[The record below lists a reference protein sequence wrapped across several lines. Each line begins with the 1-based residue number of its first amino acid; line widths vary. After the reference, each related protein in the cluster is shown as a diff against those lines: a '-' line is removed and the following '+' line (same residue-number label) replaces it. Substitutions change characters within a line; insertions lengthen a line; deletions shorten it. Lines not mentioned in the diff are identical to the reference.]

1 MSRQR
6 FLVFLATVSGVA
18 LGIGVAARALARD
31 ASGAAER
38 APPRPR
44 WEGRRV
50 PVEPIEP
57 SIEALAPAPSTSA
70 VKLQHPPAPHTQPT
84 PPSTESGYDSC
95 RRSFYERGLPY
106 DFSACEQLR

>member
-6 FLVFLATVSGVA
+6 FLVFLATVSGAA

-31 ASGAAER
+31 AFGSAER

-50 PVEPIEP
+50 PVEPIDP
-57 SIEALAPAPSTSA
+57 SIEAPAGAPSA
-70 VKLQHPPAPHTQPT
+70 AAQQAQHPPALPPQPT
-84 PPSTESGYDSC
+84 SPSTESPYDSC
-95 RRSFYERGLPY
+95 RRSFYERGIPY
-106 DFSACEQLR
+106 DFFACEPPK